1 MSIFSKK
8 TNEQILCN
16 AGFRQTHA
24 TTDKHKVIVSFW
36 LEPDVQFKDSS
47 INWLDGGFLKRN
59 KMEN

>member
-24 TTDKHKVIVSFW
+24 PTDKHRVIVSFW
-36 LEPDVQFKDSS
+36 LEPDV
-47 INWLDGGFLKRN
+47 
-59 KMEN
+59 